1 MKIPKSPEKTT
12 RLSKVCKKK
21 PVKEPSLKKP
31 SKIEPEQE
39 SLSSSNSENN
49 IPIEVPTNEK
59 THSSSYPDLIN
70 TMLNL
75 CMKETEEI
83 KFTLAGRRRTYYK
96 NVFTN
101 YKEKMSARD
110 RSIVSSGLVY
120 IYDFSRV
127 NSVPKD
133 NAEWLIGIH
142 EIPISH
148 IVSYTNKDILKQ
160 LAKQYSIPCS
170 NKKAEEIV
178 IALRDVM
185 EKN

>member
-1 MKIPKSPEKTT
+1 MKAPKSPEKPT
-12 RLSKVCKKK
+12 RSLKICKDKPKVT
-21 PVKEPSLKKP
+21 VLKKP
-31 SKIEPEQE
+31 LKPEVNQE
-39 SLSSSNSENN
+39 SLSESDVSENSLVE
-49 IPIEVPTNEK
+49 ISTNEK
-59 THSSSYPDLIN
+59 TPSSSYPDLIR

-75 CMKETEEI
+75 CMKDTEEI

-101 YKEKMSARD
+101 YKEKMSAKD

-127 NSVPKD
+127 NSIPKN

-178 IALRDVM
+178 TALRDVM